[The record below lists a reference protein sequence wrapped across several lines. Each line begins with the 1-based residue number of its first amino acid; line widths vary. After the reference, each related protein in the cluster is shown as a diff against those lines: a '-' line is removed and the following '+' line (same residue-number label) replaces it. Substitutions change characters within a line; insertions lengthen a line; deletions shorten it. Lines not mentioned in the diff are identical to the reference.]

1 MTYCV
6 GMLLEEGLVMIGDTR
21 TNAGVDQISTYRK
34 LHVFEKPGERVIV
47 IATSG
52 NLSVTQT
59 ALSLL
64 REGLVNPESGEVE
77 TLDQAQ
83 SMFRAAQ
90 LVGHAVRQV
99 RRDVSPSLEAEGI
112 SYEVTLLLG
121 GQIRGGQMALYLIY
135 GAGNFIECGP
145 ETPYLQIGE
154 TKYGKPILD
163 RAITERVELYDAL
176 KIGLISFDS
185 TMRSNLAVGLPL
197 DLIVVRRD
205 AMQAETRRRID
216 TEDQYFRDLGERWS
230 AALRAAHMAIPTA
243 PYRTRD

>member
-6 GMLLEEGLVMIGDTR
+6 GLLLEDGLVMIADTR
-21 TNAGVDQISTYRK
+21 TNAGVDQVSTYRK
-34 LHVFEKPGERVIV
+34 LHIFEKPGERVIC

-64 REGLVNPESGEVE
+64 REGVLNPETNEIE
-77 TLDQAQ
+77 TLDQA
-83 SMFRAAQ
+83 STMFRAAQ
-90 LVGHAVRQV
+90 LVGHAVRKV
-99 RRDVSPSLEAEGI
+99 RDEVGPSLQGEGI
-112 SYEVTLLLG
+112 NADVTLLLG
-121 GQIRGGQMALYLIY
+121 GQIRGGEMALYLIY

-154 TKYGKPILD
+154 TKYGKPMLD
-163 RAITERVELYDAL
+163 RAITFKHELYDAL

-197 DLIVVRRD
+197 DLIVLRRD
-205 AMQAETRRRID
+205 AMAAETRYRIEAD
-216 TEDQYFRDLGERWS
+216 DSYFHDLGERWS
-230 AALRAAHMAIPTA
+230 SALRAAHIAIPPP
-243 PYRTRD
+243 PYKPG